1 MKRKVILFGTL
12 AIATVSLVSCGNDEN
27 VMPEAGGS
35 KAEFSAS
42 INGTAKTRA
51 FDRTWNKGDAIG
63 IYGTSGGK
71 AYANVCY
78 TTAEGNGYF
87 APKGDPIYYQDNSE
101 VTFTGYYPWTDLQ
114 GATSVTADT
123 RLQASHKQFDFL
135 WAQAKGSKAAPNVA
149 FTFHHQMAKL
159 VLTVKKGADVS
170 FGEVKEAVLGLEGF
184 RHEGSFDVATGTA
197 GATGNEGEMWQFAN
211 SGETTWNAPQQ
222 QDASAETVSYTLIF
236 FPQAFD
242 APLEFAAT
250 LEGRQTFSAALDFT
264 AANGSAGD
272 KDAKNQWVAGRQ
284 YNLGVT
290 LHKTGITVDGCTIAP
305 WNEAEAGNVDAQ

>member
-1 MKRKVILFGTL
+1 MAGL
-12 AIATVSLVSCGNDEN
+12 ALSLAACGNDEQ
-27 VMPEAGGS
+27 AGTDTAAG
-35 KAEFSAS
+35 FTAS
-42 INGTAKTRA
+42 IGAERNTRAAGTAW
-51 FDRTWNKGDAIG
+51 DKGDAIG
-63 IYGTSGGK
+63 IYGTSGGN

-78 TTAEGNGYF
+78 TTAEGNGDF
-87 APKGDPIYYQDNSE
+87 APKGDPIYYQDDSE

-114 GATSVTADT
+114 GTTSVTADT
-123 RLQASHKQFDFL
+123 WLQASQKQFDFL
-135 WAQAKGSKAAPNVA
+135 WAHAKGSKAAPNVA

-170 FGEVKEAVLGLEGF
+170 FDEVKEAVLGLEGF

-197 GATGNEGEMWQFAN
+197 GATGNEGVMWQFAN
-211 SGETTWNAPQQ
+211 SGETTWNAPLQ

-236 FPQAFD
+236 FPQEFD
-242 APLEFAAT
+242 APLPFYAT
-250 LEGRQTFSAALDFT
+250 LKGRQSFSAALDFS
-264 AANGSAGD
+264 AANEAAGGL
-272 KDAKNQWVAGRQ
+272 KKNRWVAGRQ